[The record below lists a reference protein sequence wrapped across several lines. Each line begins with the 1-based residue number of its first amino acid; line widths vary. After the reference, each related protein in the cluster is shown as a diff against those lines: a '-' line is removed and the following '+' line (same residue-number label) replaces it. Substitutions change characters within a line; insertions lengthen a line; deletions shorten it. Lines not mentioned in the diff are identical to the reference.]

1 MESREAPI
9 NLFRFEDPRQ
19 KRIYE
24 KLLRLVGPGAA
35 SFYQDACRLMEIKP
49 PLETTTHL
57 VAHSLREIESALRD
71 VLEPVAEQANSL
83 ERKKSKGGNNH
94 RTEILSVLKGLGIP
108 ETDSIAQAWLK
119 TADQG
124 NSYRLHARAHRN
136 ALTTPHPPDEG
147 FLQFWNDMEA
157 MLDVVL
163 DKFESAYVSVF
174 KFLDELLVKPA
185 PSQNNVKKLRDHI
198 PNNQVA
204 FSYFFDKLT
213 SST

>member
-49 PLETTTHL
+49 ALETTTHL

-94 RTEILSVLKGLGIP
+94 RTEILS
-108 ETDSIAQAWLK
+108 
-119 TADQG
+119 
-124 NSYRLHARAHRN
+124 Y
-136 ALTTPHPPDEG
+136 
-147 FLQFWNDMEA
+147 
-157 MLDVVL
+157 
-163 DKFESAYVSVF
+163 
-174 KFLDELLVKPA
+174 
-185 PSQNNVKKLRDHI
+185 
-198 PNNQVA
+198 
-204 FSYFFDKLT
+204 
-213 SST
+213 